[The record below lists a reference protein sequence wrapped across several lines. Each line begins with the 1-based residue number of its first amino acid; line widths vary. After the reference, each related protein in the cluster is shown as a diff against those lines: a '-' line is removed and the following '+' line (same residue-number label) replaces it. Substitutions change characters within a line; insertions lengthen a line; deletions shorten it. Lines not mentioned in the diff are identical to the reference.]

1 MTEKEYKRYAANTA
15 KTRKKPGEVW
25 SGFTWADYANACD
38 YLLAAQRMLR
48 LEHWKIEIA
57 ERSLN
62 EDKGEAAR
70 IFPTYGTHYA
80 VLSFSEI
87 WNEFPEAKKRK
98 TIAHELAHL
107 IVERAWNLAFE
118 ISKEYLAPAIHGV
131 YALAIKEAIETAID
145 DIAENFATMLD
156 DYPEPAPEPDDD
168 RSDHHDK
175 PAKRAIVRR
184 SAKRR
189 AGNRKRRKGS
199 GG

>member
-1 MTEKEYKRYAANTA
+1 MTDREYKRYAANTA
-15 KTRKKPGEVW
+15 KTRKMAGEVW
-25 SGFTWADYANACD
+25 SGFTWVDYANACD

-48 LEHWKIEIA
+48 LEHWKIEID
-57 ERSLN
+57 ERNLN
-62 EDKGEAAR
+62 EDKGDAAR

-80 VLSFSEI
+80 VLSLSEI
-87 WNEFPEAKKRK
+87 WNEFTEAKKRK
-98 TIAHELAHL
+98 TIAHELVHL
-107 IVERAWNLAFE
+107 IVNRAWHLALEKADEFLNPQA
-118 ISKEYLAPAIHGV
+118 YAV
-131 YALAIKEAIETAID
+131 YVASLKEAFETAID

-168 RSDHHDK
+168 RSNHHDK
-175 PAKRAIVRR
+175 PTKRASVRR